1 MKIHFY
7 KRKNGVQFGN
17 LTKLHHNQWEID
29 IGRYVLSIT
38 F

>member
-7 KRKNGVQFGN
+7 KRKNGIKFGN
-17 LTKLHHNQWEID
+17 LTKLHYKQWEID
-29 IGRYVLSIT
+29 IGRYVLSIK